1 MKKAIAIGGSPRK
14 QKAVSYQICYS
25 LLKEIKKQIDELEY
39 KIYCLNS
46 LKIIRCKGCMQCFMD
61 GSCPIKDDM
70 NKIKKELL
78 AADLIILASP
88 VYMHN
93 VTGDMKNFIDRL
105 AYWSHLLRL
114 VGKYG
119 IIISVSSTN
128 GNFFVNQYLNTV
140 SDYWGID
147 IIGNIEYRENEDLN
161 ILEYRQLINR
171 IVECFREN
179 NILINIEAKEK
190 IFQYY
195 KNKYMDYYKKYT
207 TDEVLYITQEA
218 KFWHE
223 NGYFEYDSFSEL
235 FKSKHTLK

>member
-1 MKKAIAIGGSPRK
+1 MECKKKMNNSSKKIVEFFFGKLEENIIK
-14 QKAVSYQICYS
+14 NEVKAEGVSSFIMVVSEYWDFLNQEKWLHYLYN
-25 LLKEIKKQIDELEY
+25 LLVL
-39 KIYCLNS
+39 
-46 LKIIRCKGCMQCFMD
+46 
-61 GSCPIKDDM
+61 
-70 NKIKKELL
+70 
-78 AADLIILASP
+78 
-88 VYMHN
+88 V
-93 VTGDMKNFIDRL
+93 
-105 AYWSHLLRL
+105 

>member
-1 MKKAIAIGGSPRK
+1 M
-14 QKAVSYQICYS
+14 
-25 LLKEIKKQIDELEY
+25 
-39 KIYCLNS
+39 
-46 LKIIRCKGCMQCFMD
+46 
-61 GSCPIKDDM
+61 
-70 NKIKKELL
+70 
-78 AADLIILASP
+78 
-88 VYMHN
+88 
-93 VTGDMKNFIDRL
+93 
-105 AYWSHLLRL
+105 
-114 VGKYG
+114 GKYG

>member
-1 MKKAIAIGGSPRK
+1 MKKAIAIVGSPRK

-25 LLKEIKKQIDELEY
+25 LLKEIKKQIDEFEY

-46 LKIIRCKGCMQCFMD
+46 LKIARCKGCMQCFIN

-70 NKIKKELL
+70 NEIKKELL

-119 IIISVSSTN
+119 IVISVSSTN
-128 GNFFVNQYLNTV
+128 GNFFVKQYLNTV

-161 ILEYRQLINR
+161 ILEYRQLISR
-171 IVECFREN
+171 IVEC
-179 NILINIEAKEK
+179 L
-190 IFQYY
+190 
-195 KNKYMDYYKKYT
+195 
-207 TDEVLYITQEA
+207 
-218 KFWHE
+218 
-223 NGYFEYDSFSEL
+223 S
-235 FKSKHTLK
+235 